1 MCNIIQVTQLH
12 KCMLSQ
18 PNLSLHFPFKE
29 KLKSERL
36 LFSKFNTIINLEC
49 PPSPSKELEATGSYR
64 SSDGPADPKTSTQSR
79 IPNPSARRNRDFL
92 ELEMETKEF

>member
-1 MCNIIQVTQLH
+1 MYNTIRLTQLH
-12 KCMLSQ
+12 KCVLSP

-49 PPSPSKELEATGSYR
+49 PLFPSKELEATGTYR
-64 SSDGPADPKTSTQSR
+64 SSDGPADPETSTQTR